1 MSEEEIHPS
10 NPAKKSKIEEE
21 VTSTNA
27 LEQLKLYTVVVG
39 KYFN

>member
-1 MSEEEIHPS
+1 MSEEIHTS
-10 NPAKKSKIEEE
+10 NPAKKSKIEE

-39 KYFN
+39 KYFY